1 MKLIICNSCGL
12 EKKSHAKNM
21 CKSCYCKSDFY
32 KELRKVMDKKYQT
45 ENKLKIYE
53 TRKLRRRSQTYK
65 ESDDYVITLIG
76 NTFKISRQTINKF
89 PDVLQSKKN
98 ELKIKRNLKQLK
110 NV

>member
-1 MKLIICNSCGL
+1 MKLIICNSCGI
-12 EKKSHAKNM
+12 EKKSHARLM

-32 KELRKVMDKKYQT
+32 KELRKDMDKKYQT
-45 ENKLKIYE
+45 ENKQKIYQ

-76 NTFKISRQTINKF
+76 NTFKLSRETINEY

>member
-1 MKLIICNSCGL
+1 MKLIICNSCKL

-32 KELRKVMDKKYQT
+32 KNLRKVMDKKYQV
-45 ENKLKIYE
+45 ENRQKIYE

-76 NTFKISRQTINKF
+76 NAFKISRQTINKY
-89 PDVLQSKKN
+89 PDALQSKKN
-98 ELKIKRNLKQLK
+98 ELKIKRNLKKLK

>member
-1 MKLIICNSCGL
+1 MKIRICSSCGL
-12 EKKSHAKNM
+12 EKKNHAKNM

-53 TRKLRRRSQTYK
+53 TRKLRRRSETYK
-65 ESDDYVITLIG
+65 ESDDYVINLIG
-76 NTFKISRQTINKF
+76 NTFKISRQIINEY

-98 ELKIKRNLKQLK
+98 ELKIKRNLKRLK